1 MPDKDAAF
9 LPVVASSENHN
20 GDVMAAYG
28 SSSFWKRF
36 TVGNTG
42 ASAEN
47 QTKRA
52 MQSRHL
58 MMIGE

>member
-1 MPDKDAAF
+1 MSDKDTVI
-9 LPVVASSENHN
+9 LPVVASSEIHN
-20 GDVMAAYG
+20 GAITAAYDP
-28 SSSFWKRF
+28 SSFWKRF

-58 MMIGE
+58 TMIGE

>member
-1 MPDKDAAF
+1 MSDKDTVI

-20 GDVMAAYG
+20 GAITAAYDP
-28 SSSFWKRF
+28 SSFWKRF
-36 TVGNTG
+36 AVGNAG

-58 MMIGE
+58 TMIGE